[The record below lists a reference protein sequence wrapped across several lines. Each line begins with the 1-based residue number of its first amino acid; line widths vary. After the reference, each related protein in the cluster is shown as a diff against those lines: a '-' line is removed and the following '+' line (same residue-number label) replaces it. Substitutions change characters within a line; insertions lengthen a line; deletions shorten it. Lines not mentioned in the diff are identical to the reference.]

1 MTEKNYF
8 RNRIASEDNM
18 KLFETTTHI
27 EWDWRIE
34 TLAHIAVRLGMCFD
48 IETDAVYLFT
58 PIPEQKKLWTP
69 YQKCSNKSQARRYDN
84 INECL
89 DYWKNLFPTYFS
101 LGKNIDLWKQNIQS
115 TDTP

>member
-1 MTEKNYF
+1 
-8 RNRIASEDNM
+8 M

-58 PIPEQKKLWTP
+58 PIPEQK
-69 YQKCSNKSQARRYDN
+69 RYGHH
-84 INECL
+84 I
-89 DYWKNLFPTYFS
+89 KNAAIS
-101 LGKNIDLWKQNIQS
+101 HKQDAMTI
-115 TDTP
+115 

>member
-1 MTEKNYF
+1 MNEKNYF

-48 IETDAVYLFT
+48 IETDKLCNKYC
-58 PIPEQKKLWTP
+58 KKT
-69 YQKCSNKSQARRYDN
+69 CSNREKCN
-84 INECL
+84 INN
-89 DYWKNLFPTYFS
+89 K
-101 LGKNIDLWKQNIQS
+101 KQKEAFWSIKIKR
-115 TDTP
+115 

>member
-1 MTEKNYF
+1 MNEKNYF

-58 PIPEQKKLWTP
+58 PIPEQQYYEERKKEFNA
-69 YQKCSNKSQARRYDN
+69 KGNKQL
-84 INECL
+84 E
-89 DYWKNLFPTYFS
+89 
-101 LGKNIDLWKQNIQS
+101 LGSGMYYAPGILAISSFGDFI
-115 TDTP
+115 